1 MSVGVDTIYI
11 IIWRFLRTERRDTEG
26 TRGRN
31 IEARSINWDLVCLL
45 HSFYLIVHN
54 LNPLLNRL
62 LMCSSL
68 LSICLFQNPP
78 PLPNSLGKSSSQRG
92 LLGLELLHWQGRW
105 HRWVGEP
112 ENCSSKIFAGIDD
125 QYNTQKYVGKL
136 DEEPQVDQSSEV
148 ESISW

>member
-1 MSVGVDTIYI
+1 M
-11 IIWRFLRTERRDTEG
+11 F
-26 TRGRN
+26 
-31 IEARSINWDLVCLL
+31 A
-45 HSFYLIVHN
+45 
-54 LNPLLNRL
+54 
-62 LMCSSL
+62 SL

-78 PLPNSLGKSSSQRG
+78 PLPNNLGKSSSQRE
-92 LLGLELLHWQGRW
+92 LLGLELLHWQGLW

-112 ENCSSKIFAGIDD
+112 ENCSSKIVAGIDD